1 MPYKSHAEREEN
13 LVATTYLG
21 AGPWVWDQA
30 EPVQGRADERNERV
44 DAVTRGMLGLTVACA
59 RCHNHKYD
67 PIAQKD
73 YYRIVSI
80 FASSTYKAYPV
91 VSPVMADDYE
101 KKVVQEATL
110 RADMRDYT
118 SDLSKQLAG
127 ALAAQTSD
135 YMVAAWSV
143 LGKNKRQT
151 DEVANGAKLDPEVL
165 QRWVDYLKK
174 DHPYP
179 YLNDWKAMIASP
191 ESTEDQAKV
200 LAEAFQ
206 KQVMRVRAAGL
217 QVDEENQ
224 IIRDKNDLPRRRLL
238 IDTNPGKFDTFDE
251 FCPGCQLELKALPFD
266 DAKFYA
272 DLFVSQSGD
281 QEERFRPGVLVF
293 TGWGLERRL
302 GPAFQSYISD
312 EQKKMGALD
321 KELKA
326 MTYPYVNGEMDKAK
340 PVDVNLNV
348 RGNPHSLG
356 PVIQRGFIT
365 VLSPP
370 DAKPYSDGS
379 GRLDFANDIANH
391 PLAARVIVNRIWMWH
406 FGTGLVNTP
415 DNFGVM
421 GDKPSNPELL
431 EWLAYQFVA
440 HGRSIKWLQKE
451 ILMSAVYQQG
461 VDESQAAHDKDGGNR
476 LYSHFNRQRLDAEEI
491 RDAMLDVAG
500 DLNLKDTS
508 GPSTDFTPDNLRRT
522 VFCKVSRFRLNNYLM
537 IFDFPNPSF
546 TAEERFSS
554 NVPLQQLYFMNNP
567 FVYKQASVL
576 AERVKSEPTD
586 EARIEKA
593 YEYVYQRKPTAEEL
607 QLGLKFLSTTP
618 DKPGYSVVGEPITAW
633 DEYARVLLSSN
644 EFQFVN

>member
-1 MPYKSHAEREEN
+1 
-13 LVATTYLG
+13 
-21 AGPWVWDQA
+21 
-30 EPVQGRADERNERV
+30 
-44 DAVTRGMLGLTVACA
+44 
-59 RCHNHKYD
+59 
-67 PIAQKD
+67 
-73 YYRIVSI
+73 
-80 FASSTYKAYPV
+80 
-91 VSPVMADDYE
+91 
-101 KKVVQEATL
+101 
-110 RADMRDYT
+110 
-118 SDLSKQLAG
+118 
-127 ALAAQTSD
+127 
-135 YMVAAWSV
+135 
-143 LGKNKRQT
+143 
-151 DEVANGAKLDPEVL
+151 
-165 QRWVDYLKK
+165 
-174 DHPYP
+174 
-179 YLNDWKAMIASP
+179 
-191 ESTEDQAKV
+191 
-200 LAEAFQ
+200 
-206 KQVMRVRAAGL
+206 
-217 QVDEENQ
+217 
-224 IIRDKNDLPRRRLL
+224 
-238 IDTNPGKFDTFDE
+238 
-251 FCPGCQLELKALPFD
+251 
-266 DAKFYA
+266 
-272 DLFVSQSGD
+272 
-281 QEERFRPGVLVF
+281 
-293 TGWGLERRL
+293 
-302 GPAFQSYISD
+302 
-312 EQKKMGALD
+312 
-321 KELKA
+321 
-326 MTYPYVNGEMDKAK
+326 
-340 PVDVNLNV
+340 
-348 RGNPHSLG
+348 
-356 PVIQRGFIT
+356 